1 MIQRKCR
8 NIFLPECNV
17 RKRHARRGMPR
28 SVSVPDIFHK
38 GTAPR
43 GLAPSAPTISGAL
56 SPSYR
61 LPLYISDFHIKTSIK
76 IGKFSS

>member
-1 MIQRKCR
+1 
-8 NIFLPECNV
+8 
-17 RKRHARRGMPR
+17 MPR

-56 SPSYR
+56 SPFDQ
-61 LPLYISDFHIKTSIK
+61 LHLCPGISVQWVSDTRDIVSF
-76 IGKFSS
+76 